1 MKNVLLL
8 YCMRKRDCP
17 CDGFCYNPRTEIRDN
32 HTDCCILSGATF
44 HVKNFADNKMNH
56 INLNEPM
63 QEQLKAH
70 ISRTIELT
78 NEEYEFIG
86 SHFNKRKFKKHQ
98 YLIQPG
104 EPVRHHY
111 FVLSGLL
118 KLVYT
123 ADTGKEHIISFAA
136 EDWWESDFQAFF
148 MQSSATMSLECIED
162 TEVLC
167 LTLKDYQILCEKSH
181 KMALFFL
188 QKANSGFIAAQQ
200 RIISTMTSEARARF
214 EQVQKRY
221 PFLVQRVPKRLLA
234 AYIGVSRET
243 LSRLHP

>member
-1 MKNVLLL
+1 
-8 YCMRKRDCP
+8 
-17 CDGFCYNPRTEIRDN
+17 
-32 HTDCCILSGATF
+32 
-44 HVKNFADNKMNH
+44 MN
-56 INLNEPM
+56 
-63 QEQLKAH
+63 EQLRAH
-70 ISRTIELT
+70 ISKTIWLT
-78 NEEYEFIG
+78 DEEYEFIG
-86 SHFNKRKFKKHQ
+86 SHFLERKFKKHQ

-104 EPVRHHY
+104 ELVRNHY

-123 ADTGKEHIISFAA
+123 AETGKAHIVSFAA
-136 EDWWESDFQAFF
+136 EDWWESDFQAYFT
-148 MQSSATMSLECIED
+148 QSSATMSLECIED

-167 LTLKDYQILCEKSH
+167 LTLLDYKSLCEKSH

-188 QKANSGFIAAQQ
+188 QKANLGFISAQQ
-200 RIISTMTSEARARF
+200 RIISSMTSDAKERF

-243 LSRLHP
+243 LSRFHSE